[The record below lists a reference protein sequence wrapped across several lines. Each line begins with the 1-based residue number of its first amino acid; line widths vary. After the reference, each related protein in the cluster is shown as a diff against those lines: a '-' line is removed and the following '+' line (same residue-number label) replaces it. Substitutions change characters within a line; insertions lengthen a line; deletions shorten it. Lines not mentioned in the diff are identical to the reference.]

1 MRIPAGLPLF
11 GLILAATTG
20 PASAQALRGRL
31 LEWPGDRPI
40 AGGTVSLYDTAG
52 LRISSTVSRAD
63 GSFEMKAPVGLA
75 LVLHGSANGYFD
87 MMADDTL
94 EFVGADTLDIEFR
107 LRVMPFALDA
117 VEADVRGEG
126 ATNPRL
132 ADTGFFQRR
141 RIGLGEFLTREDIV
155 ERPATQRITD
165 LLVGMRG
172 VQVTRDGIAFRAPG
186 ESIMGGCA
194 PRVYLDGML
203 SGLPLTFD
211 FSGVNSIPTDAIEAI
226 EVFRGPSEI
235 PPQYGGAQGTCG
247 VVLLWT
253 RRNEL
258 NDADERSIRAPSSP
272 FLARSS
278 PGSYVA
284 MASPMGGNS

>member
-1 MRIPAGLPLF
+1 MRITASLPLL
-11 GLILAATTG
+11 GLIVAATTG
-20 PASAQALRGRL
+20 SASAQALRGRL

-40 AGGTVSLYDTAG
+40 AGGTVSL
-52 LRISSTVSRAD
+52 
-63 GSFEMKAPVGLA
+63 
-75 LVLHGSANGYFD
+75 
-87 MMADDTL
+87 
-94 EFVGADTLDIEFR
+94 GADTLDIEFR

-117 VEADVRGEG
+117 LEADVRGEG
-126 ATNPRL
+126 AANPRL

-155 ERPATQRITD
+155 ERPPTQRITD

-203 SGLPLTFD
+203 SGLALTFD

-226 EVFRGPSEI
+226 EVYRGPSEI

-253 RRNEL
+253 RRNDL
-258 NDADERSIRAPSSP
+258 NDAHERFIPLGLLSWGRAGRDGRATASP

-284 MASPMGGNS
+284 MASPMGGYS

>member
-1 MRIPAGLPLF
+1 MRIPACLPLF
-11 GLILAATTG
+11 GLIFAATTG
-20 PASAQALRGRL
+20 SASAQALRGHL

-52 LRISSTVSRAD
+52 SRIASTVSRAD
-63 GSFEMKAPVGLA
+63 GSFEMEAPVGLA
-75 LVLHGSANGYFD
+75 LVVHGSANGYFD

-126 ATNPRL
+126 AANPRL

-141 RIGLGEFLTREDIV
+141 RTGLGEFLTREDIV

-172 VQVTRDGIAFRAPG
+172 VQITRDGIAFRAPG
-186 ESIMGGCA
+186 ESIMGDCT

-203 SGLPLTFD
+203 SGLALTFD

-226 EVFRGPSEI
+226 EVYRGPVEI

-253 RRNEL
+253 RRSDPD
-258 NDADERSIRAPSSP
+258 DAHERSILAPGTP
-272 FLARSS
+272 FLLAESS
-278 PGSYVA
+278 SGSYVA
-284 MASPMGGNS
+284 MASPTG